1 MNDFQKDFIEIINL
15 PETGLFS
22 GSNLKKIDNIIF
34 NASFEWF
41 KGIMSCI
48 TNYEEKDNI
57 IINALIEKKYQ
68 SLKGSKIIIY
78 KILKN
83 ESNTTYIFKIKE
95 SNNNLHYLK
104 VIRYEPEYDLSKIL
118 SIKFINYEDT
128 FNVIFTN

>member
-34 NASFEWF
+34 NASFEWY

-128 FNVIFTN
+128 SNVIFTN